1 MGLLVF
7 FFCFL
12 CLHFVLRVCALC
24 SRQAFLLPMCEAAAM
39 RKVVR
44 VYQEWIAME
53 DKPVFMKEP
62 DHGPYPATNS
72 LDREHDDQV
81 RTAAPPTAHGGQKKH
96 IHLIVTTVSTEACN
110 CCYYDVKRFTI

>member
-1 MGLLVF
+1 MLSDMCVP
-7 FFCFL
+7 C
-12 CLHFVLRVCALC
+12 V
-24 SRQAFLLPMCEAAAM
+24 RQGFLLPMCEAAAM

-62 DHGPYPATNS
+62 DDGPYPPTNS

-81 RTAAPPTAHGGQKKH
+81 GHKHSLRKTPPTIAAAAAAA
-96 IHLIVTTVSTEACN
+96 VSAAAVSAAAVSAVSSGN
-110 CCYYDVKRFTI
+110 GNIFSLSF